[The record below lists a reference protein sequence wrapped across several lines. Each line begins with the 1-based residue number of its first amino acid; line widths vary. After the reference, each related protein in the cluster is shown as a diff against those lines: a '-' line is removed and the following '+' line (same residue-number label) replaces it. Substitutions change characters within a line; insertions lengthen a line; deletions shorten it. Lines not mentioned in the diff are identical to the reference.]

1 MLHRLLALLF
11 PSKCILCRKLL
22 TNKELDLCDHCRTNA
37 PEILKENFRLSFIA
51 QWTAVWYYKDDV
63 RGSLL
68 RYKFYGRRSYAKAY
82 GRILAMKILQRFPNG
97 FDILTFVP
105 TSRLRRMRRG
115 FDHMELV
122 AKAVAAE
129 LEFPVS
135 KVFTKVRNTPPQ
147 SGFSDASQ
155 RRANVM
161 NVFRIKDRDLVRGK
175 RILVLDDIITTGAT
189 ISECAKTLLTSGAK
203 EVYCAAL
210 AAASHDKKQVN
221 KP

>member
-1 MLHRLLALLF
+1 MLQRLLALLF
-11 PSKCILCRKLL
+11 PPKCILCRKLL
-22 TNKELDLCDHCRTNA
+22 TDKELDLCNRCRTSA
-37 PEILKENFRLSFIA
+37 PEYLKENFRLSFIA

-68 RYKFYGRRSYAKAY
+68 RYKFYGRRNYAKSY
-82 GRILAMKILQRFPNG
+82 GRILAMKILRRFPSG
-97 FDILTFVP
+97 FDIMTYVP

-122 AKAVAAE
+122 AKAVAQE
-129 LEFPVS
+129 LDVPAY
-135 KVFTKVRNTPPQ
+135 KVFIKVRNTPPQ

-161 NVFRIKDRDLVRGK
+161 NVFQIKDRNLIQGK
-175 RILVLDDIITTGAT
+175 RVLILDDIITTGAT